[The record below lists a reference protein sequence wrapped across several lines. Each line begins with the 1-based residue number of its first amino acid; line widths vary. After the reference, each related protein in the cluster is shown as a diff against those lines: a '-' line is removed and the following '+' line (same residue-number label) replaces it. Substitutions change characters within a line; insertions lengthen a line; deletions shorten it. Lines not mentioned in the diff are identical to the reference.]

1 MNKPLSALS
10 RRQFIVGATGS
21 SLVLGLGSSLGGCQP
36 DQAASDLAT
45 TGGSDVFSPVVW
57 FEIDSAGAILMN
69 IVRAEM
75 GQHVG
80 TALAVVPP
88 RLPRN
93 GPSAVVPA
101 MTRNA
106 SWKRSSNVPPSWRP

>member
-1 MNKPLSALS
+1 M
-10 RRQFIVGATGS
+10 
-21 SLVLGLGSSLGGCQP
+21 LGLGSSLGGCQP

-45 TGGSDVFSPVVW
+45 AGGSDVFSPVVW

-80 TALAVVPP
+80 TALAQII
-88 RLPRN
+88 
-93 GPSAVVPA
+93 A
-101 MTRNA
+101 
-106 SWKRSSNVPPSWRP
+106 

>member
-10 RRQFIVGATGS
+10 RRQFIVGVTGS

-80 TALAVVPP
+80 TALAQIIADELGADWTDVSIRHVDTDPKW
-88 RLPRN
+88 
-93 GPSAVVPA
+93 GYMV
-101 MTRNA
+101 TGG
-106 SWKRSSNVPPSWRP
+106 SW